1 MPMTRSIK
9 AHWEEIY
16 AVGDAD
22 SVSWFQS
29 DPTPSLDLIVTA
41 GVAPDAAI
49 LDVGGGASLLVDRL
63 LDRGFSTLS
72 VLDVSGQALAMAKAR
87 LGPRAAS
94 VCWVEAD
101 ATAWEPPAG
110 EFGLWHDR
118 AVFHFLTDA
127 ADRDAYLRSLNHGLR
142 PGGFA
147 LFGAFA
153 LDGPERCS
161 GLEVRRY
168 SAATLQATLGPA
180 FELVVER
187 SETHITPTGGGQNFV
202 WGLYRKFGQGR
213 SGSAEVLTAPRHGQR
228 VGQKIA

>member
-1 MPMTRSIK
+1 MNPSIK
-9 AHWEEIY
+9 THWEKIY
-16 AVGDAD
+16 AAGDAD

-127 ADRDAYLRSLNHGLR
+127 ADRDAELIRRQTAGYPTSHHPVCATNGPGLR
-142 PGGFA
+142 RGKRTLA
-147 LFGAFA
+147 L
-153 LDGPERCS
+153 
-161 GLEVRRY
+161 RRA
-168 SAATLQATLGPA
+168 SW
-180 FELVVER
+180 R
-187 SETHITPTGGGQNFV
+187 SSRP
-202 WGLYRKFGQGR
+202 
-213 SGSAEVLTAPRHGQR
+213 S
-228 VGQKIA
+228 